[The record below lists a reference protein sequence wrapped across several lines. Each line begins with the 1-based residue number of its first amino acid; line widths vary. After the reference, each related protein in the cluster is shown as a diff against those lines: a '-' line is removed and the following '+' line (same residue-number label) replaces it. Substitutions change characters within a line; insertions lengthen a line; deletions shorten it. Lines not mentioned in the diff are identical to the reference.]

1 MSRGDKEE
9 RGTST
14 ERADPRPNDAE
25 MIKTRDGDGDETS
38 EIRRDK
44 DLTLSS
50 HAHAVGVVV
59 RAQRPVVHRSLHEN
73 QGPRLVGATE
83 QIASLVR
90 WMEHRRRRSPTVIH
104 AGSETLRQRDIYEPE
119 SRETRCVGQQKTDGL
134 SEAARHGG

>member
-90 WMEHRRRRSPTVIH
+90 WMEHRRRHPRSYTRGARH
-104 AGSETLRQRDIYEPE
+104 CGSEIFTSQRVE
-119 SRETRCVGQQKTDGL
+119 
-134 SEAARHGG
+134 RHGVSDSKRRTG